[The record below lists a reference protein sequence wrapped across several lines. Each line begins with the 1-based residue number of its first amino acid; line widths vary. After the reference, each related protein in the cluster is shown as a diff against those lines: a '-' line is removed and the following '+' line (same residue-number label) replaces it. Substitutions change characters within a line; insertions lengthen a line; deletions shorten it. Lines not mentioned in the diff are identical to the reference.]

1 MAENKEFKDTVET
14 LIGGMESFMSS
25 KTVVGEAIKVGDTT
39 ILPLMDVA
47 FGVGAGANQST
58 KNGPTSGGGVGGKMS
73 PSAVLVISNGTT
85 KMVSVKNQDGLTK
98 ILDMVPD
105 MVNKFTASDKFAS
118 GKTEES

>member
-47 FGVGAGANQST
+47 FGVGAGANQSS
-58 KNGPTSGGGVGGKMS
+58 KNGPNSEFRRRRRRQDESERGS
-73 PSAVLVISNGTT
+73 CHFQRDD
-85 KMVSVKNQDGLTK
+85 QDGEREEPGR
-98 ILDMVPD
+98 PD
-105 MVNKFTASDKFAS
+105 
-118 GKTEES
+118 